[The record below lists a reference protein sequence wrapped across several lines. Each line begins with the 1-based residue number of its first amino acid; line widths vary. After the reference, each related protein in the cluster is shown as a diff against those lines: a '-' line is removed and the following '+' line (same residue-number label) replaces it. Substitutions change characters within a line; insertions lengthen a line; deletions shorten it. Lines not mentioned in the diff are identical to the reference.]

1 MYFAFIALSLFTAGN
16 CNTPVPVVEHGVRE
30 SNAPLAL
37 RVEDIQKRVVFA
49 GGNTEGVVV
58 ASISWSTP
66 DDLDLHVVTPTGAE
80 ISYRNRRADGGEL
93 DVDMCVRG
101 RHGGVCAERPV
112 ENVVFMDRAPWGRY
126 KVYVQNFNYHAN
138 VRSKS
143 VQVSSILEGKPKEYT
158 KEERDKRTGTNRPVG
173 FQVLVKVEQSY
184 HLFSDLCTPAGK
196 THEAS
201 NVRVFEFD
209 YAPGNPLS
217 SVFEASGDLACGG
230 APQLEGPEQQKKLPG
245 GSEKTGNVQRRWIP
259 PIQAPAPSRSGSKS
273 TKGSKGSKAA
283 GSKKAQSARA
293 QAAKGEARGKALELV
308 RASSRET
315 LLAKPAGALQG
326 LLRDLDAVCRGC
338 LDKSE
343 LVDRL
348 HGVAGVGREDL

>member
-1 MYFAFIALSLFTAGN
+1 MCCLLISLTLLTAARCDAPG
-16 CNTPVPVVEHGVRE
+16 GAQE
-30 SNAPLAL
+30 SNELAL
-37 RVEDIQKRVVFA
+37 RVEDIQKRVAIA
-49 GGNTEGVVV
+49 GGKTDGVVV

-80 ISYRNRRADGGEL
+80 ISYRNRQADGGEL

-112 ENVVFMDRAPWGRY
+112 ENIVFMERAPWGRY

-143 VQVSSILEGKPKEYT
+143 MQASSILEGKPREYT
-158 KEERDKRTGTNRPVG
+158 KEERDKRTGTNRHVG

-184 HLFSDLCTPAGK
+184 RLFSDLCTPAGK
-196 THEAS
+196 THEQS

-209 YAPGNPLS
+209 YAPGSPIKS
-217 SVFEASGDLACGG
+217 IFESPGDPACGT
-230 APQLEGPEQQKKLPG
+230 APQLEGPEQQRKLPG
-245 GSEKTGNVQRRWIP
+245 GAGGPGGVQSRYIP
-259 PIQAPAPSRSGSKS
+259 PIQAPAPARSGSKS
-273 TKGSKGSKAA
+273 AKGGSEGRGGGQKA
-283 GSKKAQSARA
+283 SARA
-293 QAAKGEARGKALELV
+293 RGAEQARGKALELV
-308 RASSRET
+308 RSSSRET

-326 LLRDLDAVCRGC
+326 LLRDLDTTCRGC

-348 HGVAGVGREDL
+348 FGVAGIGREDL